1 MDDITLNDIRELETD
16 FDFSICEDNDEYRV
30 EVFDG
35 GPGGAV
41 ITVRH
46 PTLAIALAAT
56 VRAFQ
61 QLAE

>member
-16 FDFSICEDNDEYRV
+16 FDFSISEEDDEYRV
-30 EVFDG
+30 GFFDG

-46 PTLAIALAAT
+46 PTLAIALAAA
-56 VRAFQ
+56 VRAAQ
-61 QLAE
+61 QLVE